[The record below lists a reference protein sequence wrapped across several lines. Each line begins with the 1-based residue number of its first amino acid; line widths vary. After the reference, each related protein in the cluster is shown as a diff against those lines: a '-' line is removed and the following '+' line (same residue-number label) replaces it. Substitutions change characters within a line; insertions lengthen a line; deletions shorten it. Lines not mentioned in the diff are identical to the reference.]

1 MKLPRPG
8 FAYLFSVRGKVRI
21 RTFVFVRIY
30 HQIVDAVPGYGTVMP
45 PTSDGV
51 RTVGCSL
58 DKLVPESGHLLALRR
73 AVADTHKATIL
84 ATELLNM
91 HLRRTLSDP
100 SADLAC
106 FFNGSWLLNAY
117 NEVTSGK
124 RKVKV
129 VPELR
134 QTLETCMP
142 PFEPPD
148 RTGIQQCLLYDARN
162 LATVAATGVW
172 MHFHR
177 RVLSHVRGV
186 FALDDAAYAALS
198 KDERRERRLDLMQV
212 AADLCRSPTEAHQS
226 PPERHA
232 WVASERSRL
241 GIDGAVGDWS
251 DKSML
256 YHLKARPHRFLRAMA
271 LMSTERE
278 ARGGRAFA
286 LYPLRRAYVPRHV
299 RFDQK
304 ALRDLLRVGKSD
316 YIKERAKKRKRPS
329 EPIDDGLGL
338 QPHVELG
345 GTEPGVTPTSEPDR
359 KRRSKDEMVEANRE
373 LFGGILDLR
382 GAGVARRHLFDFA
395 FTTDGVGA
403 RLQMRVAHRTA
414 TGGELTSMPTRGI
427 WAIDQLKYVS
437 RLEQL
442 HVIGVDPGKR
452 ELVVGVDMDDPRGT
466 SVVRYTQQQRLR
478 DLRSR
483 QYADEASREK
493 PRAVTDAEAALTGF
507 HSRSSDLES
516 FCAYCRARHESLYAC
531 LAFYADIGHRK
542 RRWKTSIKAQQS
554 EERLYKRLE
563 GVKKKGDDRP
573 LVLAYGSWGLVAG
586 RAGAACNRGNP
597 PCIGVGLM
605 RKLSRRFV
613 VSPTP
618 EAYTSKT
625 CCRCLGPCGPW
636 GEKEAEMGKKI
647 RGLRRCTQR
656 DCKFVPLNRDRNGA
670 QNIGANFQRMFEDK
684 APIRSMS
691 EADLAFHRATIC
703 LECSE

>member
-1 MKLPRPG
+1 
-8 FAYLFSVRGKVRI
+8 
-21 RTFVFVRIY
+21 
-30 HQIVDAVPGYGTVMP
+30 
-45 PTSDGV
+45 
-51 RTVGCSL
+51 
-58 DKLVPESGHLLALRR
+58 
-73 AVADTHKATIL
+73 
-84 ATELLNM
+84 M

-100 SADLAC
+100 SADLSC

-129 VPELR
+129 VIELR

-172 MHFHR
+172 MHFHK
-177 RVLSHVRGV
+177 RVLSYVRGV
-186 FALDDAAYAALS
+186 FSLDKLAYAALS
-198 KDERRERRLDLMQV
+198 KDERRKRRLELMQV
-212 AADLCRSPTEAHQS
+212 AADLCRSPTEKQQS
-226 PPERHA
+226 SPERHA
-232 WVASERSRL
+232 WVASERARL
-241 GIDGAVGDWS
+241 GIDDAVGDWG
-251 DKSML
+251 DKSLL
-256 YHLKARPHRFLRAMA
+256 YHLKAKPHRFLRTMA
-271 LMSTERE
+271 LLSAEKE

-286 LYPLRRAYVPRHV
+286 LYPLRRAFVPRHV

-304 ALRDLLRVGKSD
+304 ALRDLLHVGKSD

-329 EPIDDGLGL
+329 APVADDLGL
-338 QPHVELG
+338 PPLQANIEL
-345 GTEPGVTPTSEPDR
+345 EAAPFVTTGSEPDR
-359 KRRSKDEMVEANRE
+359 KRRSKDEMADENRE
-373 LFGGILDLR
+373 LFGGILNLR
-382 GAGVARRHLFDFA
+382 AAGVARRHLFDFA
-395 FTTDGVGA
+395 FTTDGIGA
-403 RLQMRVAHRTA
+403 RLQMRAAHQVTSGSA
-414 TGGELTSMPTRGI
+414 LTTMPKRGI
-427 WAIDQLKYVS
+427 WAIDQLKHVS

-442 HVIGVDPGKR
+442 RVVGVDPGKR
-452 ELVVGVDMDDPRGT
+452 ELIVGVDMDDPKKA
-466 SVVRYTQQQRLR
+466 SPVRYTQRQRLR
-478 DLRSR
+478 DIRSR
-483 QYADEASREK
+483 QYADEASHEK
-493 PRAVTDAEAALTGF
+493 PQAVKHAEAALTGYN
-507 HSRSSDLES
+507 SRSSDLET
-516 FCAYCRARHESLYAC
+516 FCAYCRARHDSMDDC
-531 LAFYADIGHRK
+531 LAFYSNLSHRK
-542 RRWKTSIKAQQS
+542 RRWKTTIKAQQS
-554 EERLYKRLE
+554 EERLFKRLE
-563 GVKKKGDDRP
+563 SIKKKGDTRP

-636 GEKEAEMGKKI
+636 EEKEAAMGKKI

-670 QNIGANFQRMFEDK
+670 TNIGTNFQRLFEDK
-684 APIRSMS
+684 APIRSLS
-691 EADLAFHRATIC
+691 DDDLAFHRATLC